1 MQALFVTSTHD
12 LLDTGRYGAA
22 RGEPVRIGNRCWI
35 GARAVVLAGV
45 TICDD
50 VVVAAGSV
58 VTRSI
63 DQPGIYAGVPARLVK
78 DLD

>member
-1 MQALFVTSTHD
+1 M
-12 LLDTGRYGAA
+12 GGRRYGPA
-22 RGEPVRIGNRCWI
+22 RGEPVTIGDRCWI

-50 VVVAAGSV
+50 AVVAAGSV

-63 DQPGIYAGVPARLVK
+63 DEPGMYAGIAARRVVE
-78 DLD
+78 LD